1 MTYRERILSMLKSPA
16 VTDIFQWSR
25 PVRRMI
31 MLICLLNLI
40 LSGSSLV
47 ITLATKGLIDGATGH
62 DLQQVKLYAVLMA
75 VTVILI
81 RVCSV
86 ISGLVS
92 TKANAVLM
100 RDMRSMVLHRVLKK
114 QYASVGVYHSGE
126 LVNRMFS
133 DVNVV
138 KSGITGI
145 FPQLVSMAVSFFGAA
160 FILMSMDWRFVILLV
175 VGGLIG
181 LAMIVGFRKPMSER
195 HKAVQ
200 EKEGKLH
207 SVLQET
213 LGNLRFIKASGL
225 EGNMEKQS
233 DDAQADFLKVQL
245 NRGYFS
251 TAMNCSINTV
261 FQLSWLICMLWGGV
275 GIYKGALTYGSLAA
289 IIQLV
294 GQIQGPIA
302 AAADIAGQ
310 AYSTVSSA
318 ERLKEV
324 LDLPEEEDGESERAT
339 ASGPELYR
347 NLNAIIL
354 NDVSFDYGREPVLC
368 GVNAKIKTG
377 DFVAVTGVS
386 GSGKSTL
393 FQLLLGIYQPK
404 SGSVE
409 LGFDRAGGAALAAL
423 TVDGM
428 TAGGETMLKASKK
441 TRHLFAYVP
450 QGNIL
455 FSGTLRENLMM
466 FNEGATD
473 EELYNAT
480 KLACIDHLVEQL
492 DDGLDT
498 MLGERGVGLSE
509 GQAQRVAV
517 ARAILSHAPVLLLDE
532 CTSALDEETE
542 ARLLENISRMK
553 DRTCFIVTHRRAA
566 MSICDY
572 RLHIEN
578 GKLVKMEC

>member
-31 MLICLLNLI
+31 MLICFLNLI

-233 DDAQADFLKVQL
+233 DDAQADFLMVQL

-275 GIYKGALTYGSLAA
+275 GIYKGVLTYGSLAA

-324 LDLPEEEDGESERAT
+324 LDLPEEEDSESEQAT

-354 NDVSFDYGREPVLC
+354 DDVSFDYGREPVLC
-368 GVNAKIKTG
+368 GVNAEIKTG

-441 TRHLFAYVP
+441 TRPLFAYVP

-542 ARLLENISRMK
+542 AGLLENISRMK

>member
-1 MTYRERILSMLKSPA
+1 M
-16 VTDIFQWSR
+16 
-25 PVRRMI
+25 
-31 MLICLLNLI
+31 
-40 LSGSSLV
+40 

-181 LAMIVGFRKPMSER
+181 LVMIVGFRKPMSER

-310 AYSTVSSA
+310 AY
-318 ERLKEV
+318 
-324 LDLPEEEDGESERAT
+324 
-339 ASGPELYR
+339 
-347 NLNAIIL
+347 
-354 NDVSFDYGREPVLC
+354 
-368 GVNAKIKTG
+368 
-377 DFVAVTGVS
+377 
-386 GSGKSTL
+386 
-393 FQLLLGIYQPK
+393 
-404 SGSVE
+404 
-409 LGFDRAGGAALAAL
+409 
-423 TVDGM
+423 
-428 TAGGETMLKASKK
+428 
-441 TRHLFAYVP
+441 
-450 QGNIL
+450 
-455 FSGTLRENLMM
+455 
-466 FNEGATD
+466 
-473 EELYNAT
+473 
-480 KLACIDHLVEQL
+480 
-492 DDGLDT
+492 
-498 MLGERGVGLSE
+498 
-509 GQAQRVAV
+509 
-517 ARAILSHAPVLLLDE
+517 
-532 CTSALDEETE
+532 
-542 ARLLENISRMK
+542 
-553 DRTCFIVTHRRAA
+553 
-566 MSICDY
+566 
-572 RLHIEN
+572 
-578 GKLVKMEC
+578 

>member
-81 RVCSV
+81 RICSV

-324 LDLPEEEDGESERAT
+324 LDLPEEEDCEPERAT
-339 ASGPELYR
+339 GSGPELCR

-368 GVNAKIKTG
+368 GVNAEIKPG

-441 TRHLFAYVP
+441 TRPLFAYVP

-578 GKLVKMEC
+578 GKLVKMEL

>member
-225 EGNMEKQS
+225 EGNLEKQS

-275 GIYKGALTYGSLAA
+275 GIYKGVLTYGSLAA

-368 GVNAKIKTG
+368 GVNAEIKTG

-441 TRHLFAYVP
+441 TRPLFAYVP

>member
-324 LDLPEEEDGESERAT
+324 LDLPEEEDSESERAT

-368 GVNAKIKTG
+368 GVNAEIKTG

-441 TRHLFAYVP
+441 TRPLFAYVP

-473 EELYNAT
+473 EELYSAT

-566 MSICDY
+566 VSICDY

>member
-62 DLQQVKLYAVLMA
+62 DLQQVKLYAVLMS

-100 RDMRSMVLHRVLKK
+100 RNMRSMVLHRVLKK

-324 LDLPEEEDGESERAT
+324 LDLPEEEDSESERAT

-368 GVNAKIKTG
+368 GVNAEIKTG

-409 LGFDRAGGAALAAL
+409 LGFDRAGG
-423 TVDGM
+423 
-428 TAGGETMLKASKK
+428 ETMLKASKK
-441 TRHLFAYVP
+441 TRPLFAYVP

-466 FNEGATD
+466 FNEEATD

-517 ARAILSHAPVLLLDE
+517 ARAILSHASVLLLDE

-542 ARLLENISRMK
+542 AVLLENISRMK

>member
-81 RVCSV
+81 RICSV

-100 RDMRSMVLHRVLKK
+100 RNMRSMVLHRVLKK

-324 LDLPEEEDGESERAT
+324 LDLPEEEDSESERAT

-368 GVNAKIKTG
+368 GVNAEIKTG
-377 DFVAVTGVS
+377 DFVAFTGVS

-441 TRHLFAYVP
+441 TRPLFAYVP

-578 GKLVKMEC
+578 GKLVKMEL

>member
-324 LDLPEEEDGESERAT
+324 LDLPEEEDSESDSET
-339 ASGPELYR
+339 IGGSELYEK
-347 NLNAIIL
+347 LNSIVL
-354 NDVSFDYGREPVLC
+354 KDVCFDYDREPVLR
-368 GVNAKIKTG
+368 GINAEIRQG

-441 TRHLFAYVP
+441 TRPLFAYVP

-566 MSICDY
+566 VSICDY

>member
-324 LDLPEEEDGESERAT
+324 LDLPEEEDSESEWAT

-368 GVNAKIKTG
+368 GVNAEIKTG

-441 TRHLFAYVP
+441 TRPLFAYVP

-566 MSICDY
+566 VSICDY

>member
-81 RVCSV
+81 RICSV

-100 RDMRSMVLHRVLKK
+100 RNMRSMVLHRVLKK

-233 DDAQADFLKVQL
+233 DAAQADFLKVQL

-275 GIYKGALTYGSLAA
+275 GIYQGALTYGSLAA

-324 LDLPEEEDGESERAT
+324 LDLPEEEDSESERAT

-368 GVNAKIKTG
+368 GVNAEIKTG

-441 TRHLFAYVP
+441 TRPLFAYVP

-578 GKLVKMEC
+578 GKLVKMEL

>member
-100 RDMRSMVLHRVLKK
+100 RDMRSMVLHRVMKK

-324 LDLPEEEDGESERAT
+324 LDLPEEEDSESERAT

-368 GVNAKIKTG
+368 GVNAEIKTG

-441 TRHLFAYVP
+441 TRPLFAYVP

>member
-160 FILMSMDWRFVILLV
+160 FIIMSMDWRFVIMLV

-324 LDLPEEEDGESERAT
+324 LDLPEEEDSESEWAT

-368 GVNAKIKTG
+368 GVNAEIKTG

-441 TRHLFAYVP
+441 TRPLFAYVP

-517 ARAILSHAPVLLLDE
+517 ARAILSHASVLLLDE

>member
-81 RVCSV
+81 RICSV

-100 RDMRSMVLHRVLKK
+100 RNMRSMVLHRVLKK

-324 LDLPEEEDGESERAT
+324 LDLPEEEDSESERAT

-368 GVNAKIKTG
+368 GVNAEIKTG

-441 TRHLFAYVP
+441 TRPLFAYVP

>member
-126 LVNRMFS
+126 VVNRMFS

-275 GIYKGALTYGSLAA
+275 GIYKGVLTYGSLAA

-354 NDVSFDYGREPVLC
+354 DDVSFDYGREPVLC
-368 GVNAKIKTG
+368 GVNAEIKTG

-441 TRHLFAYVP
+441 TRPLFAYVP

-542 ARLLENISRMK
+542 AGLLENISRMK

-578 GKLVKMEC
+578 GKLVKMEL

>member
-324 LDLPEEEDGESERAT
+324 LDLPEEEDSESERTT

-354 NDVSFDYGREPVLC
+354 DDVSFDYGREPVLC
-368 GVNAKIKTG
+368 GVNAEIKTG

-404 SGSVE
+404 TGSVE
-409 LGFDRAGGAALAAL
+409 LGFDRAGGVALAAL

-441 TRHLFAYVP
+441 TRPLFAYVP

-572 RLHIEN
+572 RLLIEN

>member
-225 EGNMEKQS
+225 EGNLEKQS

-275 GIYKGALTYGSLAA
+275 GIYKGVLTYGSLAA

-324 LDLPEEEDGESERAT
+324 LDLPEEEDSESERAT

-368 GVNAKIKTG
+368 GVNAEIKTG
-377 DFVAVTGVS
+377 DFIAVTGVS

-441 TRHLFAYVP
+441 TRPLFAYVP

>member
-31 MLICLLNLI
+31 ILICIFNLI

-47 ITLATKGLIDGATGH
+47 ITLSTKGLIDGATGH
-62 DLQQVKLYAVLMA
+62 DLQKVKIYAVLMA
-75 VTVILI
+75 LTVVLI

-138 KSGITGI
+138 KSGIMGI
-145 FPQLVSMAVSFFGAA
+145 IPQLVSMAVSFFGAA

-275 GIYKGALTYGSLAA
+275 GIYKGVLTYGSLAA

-324 LDLPEEEDGESERAT
+324 LDLPEEEDSESERAT

-368 GVNAKIKTG
+368 GVNAEIKTG

-409 LGFDRAGGAALAAL
+409 LGFDRESG
-423 TVDGM
+423 VS
-428 TAGGETMLKASKK
+428 MLKASKK
-441 TRHLFAYVP
+441 TRPLFAYVP

>member
-275 GIYKGALTYGSLAA
+275 GIYKGVLTYGSLAA

-324 LDLPEEEDGESERAT
+324 LDLPEEEDSESERAT

-368 GVNAKIKTG
+368 GVNAEIKPG

-404 SGSVE
+404 KGSVE
-409 LGFDRAGGAALAAL
+409 FGFDRAGGTALAAL

-428 TAGGETMLKASKK
+428 TAGGENMVKASKK
-441 TRHLFAYVP
+441 TRPLFAYVP

-473 EELYNAT
+473 DELRNAT
-480 KLACIDHLVEQL
+480 RLACIDHLVEKL

-578 GKLVKMEC
+578 GKLVKMEL

>member
-1 MTYRERILSMLKSPA
+1 MTYSERILSMLKSPA

-100 RDMRSMVLHRVLKK
+100 RDIRSMVLHRVLKK

-324 LDLPEEEDGESERAT
+324 LDLPEEEDSAAERAT

-354 NDVSFDYGREPVLC
+354 DDVSFDYGREPVLC
-368 GVNAKIKTG
+368 GVNAEIKTG

-441 TRHLFAYVP
+441 TRPLFAYVP

>member
-1 MTYRERILSMLKSPA
+1 
-16 VTDIFQWSR
+16 
-25 PVRRMI
+25 
-31 MLICLLNLI
+31 
-40 LSGSSLV
+40 
-47 ITLATKGLIDGATGH
+47 
-62 DLQQVKLYAVLMA
+62 
-75 VTVILI
+75 
-81 RVCSV
+81 
-86 ISGLVS
+86 
-92 TKANAVLM
+92 
-100 RDMRSMVLHRVLKK
+100 
-114 QYASVGVYHSGE
+114 
-126 LVNRMFS
+126 
-133 DVNVV
+133 
-138 KSGITGI
+138 
-145 FPQLVSMAVSFFGAA
+145 
-160 FILMSMDWRFVILLV
+160 
-175 VGGLIG
+175 
-181 LAMIVGFRKPMSER
+181 
-195 HKAVQ
+195 
-200 EKEGKLH
+200 
-207 SVLQET
+207 
-213 LGNLRFIKASGL
+213 
-225 EGNMEKQS
+225 MEKQS

-324 LDLPEEEDGESERAT
+324 LDLPEEEDSESERAT

-368 GVNAKIKTG
+368 GVNAEIKTG

-441 TRHLFAYVP
+441 TRPLFAYVP

-466 FNEGATD
+466 FNEEATD

-578 GKLVKMEC
+578 GKLVKMEL

>member
-81 RVCSV
+81 RICSV

-354 NDVSFDYGREPVLC
+354 DDVSFDYGREPVLC
-368 GVNAKIKTG
+368 GVNAEIKTG

-441 TRHLFAYVP
+441 TRPLFAYVP

-466 FNEGATD
+466 FNEEATD

-572 RLHIEN
+572 RMHIEN
-578 GKLVKMEC
+578 GKLVKMEL

>member
-81 RVCSV
+81 RICSV

-100 RDMRSMVLHRVLKK
+100 RNMRSMVLHRVLKK

-324 LDLPEEEDGESERAT
+324 LDLPEEEDSESERAT

-368 GVNAKIKTG
+368 GVNAEIKTG

-441 TRHLFAYVP
+441 TRPLFAYVP

-578 GKLVKMEC
+578 GKLVKMEL

>member
-275 GIYKGALTYGSLAA
+275 GIYKGVLTYGSLAA

-324 LDLPEEEDGESERAT
+324 LDLPEEEDSESERAT

-368 GVNAKIKTG
+368 GVNAEIKTG
-377 DFVAVTGVS
+377 DFIAVTGVS

-441 TRHLFAYVP
+441 TRPLFAYVP

>member
-25 PVRRMI
+25 PVRRLI

-114 QYASVGVYHSGE
+114 QYAYVGVYHSGE

-145 FPQLVSMAVSFFGAA
+145 FQQLVSMAVSFFGAA

-275 GIYKGALTYGSLAA
+275 GIYKGVLTYGSLAA

-324 LDLPEEEDGESERAT
+324 LDLPEEEDSESERAT

-354 NDVSFDYGREPVLC
+354 KDVSFDYGREPVLC
-368 GVNAKIKTG
+368 GVNAEIKTG

-409 LGFDRAGGAALAAL
+409 LGFDRAGDAALAAL

-441 TRHLFAYVP
+441 TRPLFAYVP

-473 EELYNAT
+473 EELYNST

-553 DRTCFIVTHRRAA
+553 ERTCFIVTHRRAA